1 MNNGSVDASVSA
13 GVSGG
18 VLDVHTH
25 FFPTGTSNFAATTG
39 DSRWP
44 SLRVLP
50 EGGGRIMRGAE
61 IFRPVSDTCFD
72 LEARLI
78 GMDAA
83 GIDEHVL
90 SPVPVTL
97 NAWAEP
103 QLAAKYAREQN
114 EAIADAIRSCTKP
127 SRFQWMGSVPMQ
139 SASLAIAELEYAVR
153 SLGMVGVE
161 IGSEIDGR
169 ELDDPSLQDF
179 WRAVVEMN
187 VPVFVHPTSG
197 PNVIRRGGVPYEFA
211 IGMTTDTAMAATALV
226 FGGVLEKNPGLRVG
240 LAHGCGTFPWAYPR
254 IARGSTLGA
263 KGTRAEDA
271 LRHSDEL
278 VKTLWADTL
287 VFDPLHLSVL
297 KARFGAGHLMLG
309 SDFPF
314 YPDDWGH
321 CCAVIDGA
329 VADGTCTHHEAVGMR
344 GANARRF
351 LSGLV
356 VE

>member
-1 MNNGSVDASVSA
+1 MNSGSTEPAVSA
-13 GVSGG
+13 G

-25 FFPTGTSNFAATTG
+25 FFPKGTSDFAAVTG

-44 SLRVLP
+44 SLTVLP

-72 LEARLI
+72 LEARLL

-83 GIDEHVL
+83 GIDEHLL

-103 QLAAKYAREQN
+103 TLAAKYAREQN
-114 EAIADAIRSCTKP
+114 EAIADAIRSCSNP
-127 SRFQWMGSVPMQ
+127 ARFQWMGSVPMQ
-139 SASLAIAELEYAVR
+139 SAALAVAELEYAVR

-169 ELDDPSLQDF
+169 ELDDSTLQDF
-179 WRAVVEMN
+179 WAAVMEMN

-197 PNVIRRGGVPYEFA
+197 PAVIRRGGVPYEFA

-226 FGGVLEKNPGLRVG
+226 FGGVLEANPGLRVG

-254 IARGSTLGA
+254 IARGSTLGSTLG
-263 KGTRAEDA
+263 KGTRIDDV
-271 LRHSDEL
+271 LRHTNEL
-278 VKTLWADTL
+278 VMTLWADTL
-287 VFDPLHLSVL
+287 VFDPLHIGVL
-297 KARFGAGHLMLG
+297 KERFGADHLMLG

-321 CCAVIDGA
+321 CSAVVDGA
-329 VADGTCTHHEAVGMR
+329 IANGTCTQHEGAAMR

-351 LSGLV
+351 LSGADI
-356 VE
+356 

>member
-1 MNNGSVDASVSA
+1 MKSQGEVGLNVS
-13 GVSGG
+13 S

-25 FFPTGTSNFAATTG
+25 FFPQGTSDFAALTG
-39 DSRWP
+39 DGRWP
-44 SLRVLP
+44 SLALRP
-50 EGGGRIMRGAE
+50 EGSGSVRGRIMRGSE
-61 IFRPVSDTCFD
+61 LFRPVADTCFD
-72 LEARLI
+72 LEARLL

-103 QLAAKYAREQN
+103 ELAAKYAREQN
-114 EAIADAIRSCTKP
+114 EAIAAAISGCSNPT
-127 SRFQWMGSVPMQ
+127 RFQWMGSVPMQ
-139 SASLAIAELEYAVR
+139 STPHAIAELEYAVR

-179 WRAVVEMN
+179 WSAVVELN

-197 PNVIRRGGVPYEFA
+197 PNVIRRGGSPYEFA

-226 FGGVLEKNPGLRVG
+226 FGGVLEKHPGLRVG

-254 IARGSTLGA
+254 IARGSTLGV
-263 KGTRAEDA
+263 KDTPTEDA
-271 LRHSDEL
+271 LKRSDEL
-278 VKTLWADTL
+278 VKMLWADTL
-287 VFDPLHLSVL
+287 VFDPLHIAVL
-297 KARFGAGHLMLG
+297 KARFGADHLMLG

-321 CCAVIDGA
+321 CSAAIDGA
-329 VADGTCTHHEAVGMR
+329 VANGTCTDHEGTAMR

-351 LSGLV
+351 LSGSQ
-356 VE
+356 

>member
-1 MNNGSVDASVSA
+1 MNNSTDDPSVFA
-13 GVSGG
+13 G

-25 FFPTGTSNFAATTG
+25 FFPRGTSDFAVVTG
-39 DSRWP
+39 DLRWP
-44 SLRVLP
+44 SLTVLP
-50 EGGGRIMRGAE
+50 DGSGRIMRGSE

-72 LEARLI
+72 LEARLV

-97 NAWAEP
+97 NGWAEP
-103 QLAAKYAREQN
+103 TLAAKYAREQN
-114 EAIADAIRSCTKP
+114 EAIASAIRSCSNP

-139 SASLAIAELEYAVR
+139 SASHAIAELEYSVR

-161 IGSEIDGR
+161 IGSEIGGR
-169 ELDDPSLQDF
+169 ELDDPTLQDF
-179 WRAVVEMN
+179 WLAAAEMN

-197 PNVIRRGGVPYEFA
+197 QNVIRRGGVPYEFA

-226 FGGVLEKNPGLRVG
+226 FGGVLGKNPKLRVG

-254 IARGSTLGA
+254 IARGSTLG
-263 KGTRAEDA
+263 KGTRAEDV
-271 LRHSDEL
+271 LRQTDEL
-278 VKTLWADTL
+278 VKMLWADTL
-287 VFDPLHLSVL
+287 VFDPFHIGVL
-297 KARFGAGHLMLG
+297 KERFGADHLMLG

-321 CCAVIDGA
+321 CSAVIEGA
-329 VADGTCTHHEAVGMR
+329 VANGTCTDHEGVAMR

-351 LSGLV
+351 LTGADV
-356 VE
+356 

>member
-1 MNNGSVDASVSA
+1 MNNSSGDPSVSA
-13 GVSGG
+13 E

-25 FFPTGTSNFAATTG
+25 FFPKGTTDFAAVTG

-44 SLRVLP
+44 SLTVLP
-50 EGGGRIMRGAE
+50 EGSGRIMRGAD

-83 GIDEHVL
+83 GIHEHVL

-97 NAWAEP
+97 NGWAEP
-103 QLAAKYAREQN
+103 TLAAKYAREQN
-114 EAIADAIRSCTKP
+114 EAIAEAIRSCPNP

-139 SASLAIAELEYAVR
+139 SASHAVAELEYAVR

-169 ELDDPSLQDF
+169 ELDDPTLQEF
-179 WRAVVEMN
+179 WAAATEMN

-197 PNVIRRGGVPYEFA
+197 PTVIRRGGVPYEFA

-226 FGGVLEKNPGLRVG
+226 FGGVLESNPGLRVG

-254 IARGSTLGA
+254 IARGSTLG
-263 KGTRAEDA
+263 KGTPIDEVLRRA
-271 LRHSDEL
+271 DEL

-287 VFDPLHLSVL
+287 VFDPLHIGVL
-297 KARFGAGHLMLG
+297 KERFGIDHLMLG

-321 CCAVIDGA
+321 CSAVIEGA
-329 VADGTCTHHEAVGMR
+329 VANGTCTHHEGAAMR
-344 GANARRF
+344 GTNARQF
-351 LSGLV
+351 LTRPEGQ
-356 VE
+356 

>member
-1 MNNGSVDASVSA
+1 MNSTAVAASVPA
-13 GVSGG
+13 A

-25 FFPTGTSNFAATTG
+25 FFPLGTTDFAATTG
-39 DSRWP
+39 DQRWP
-44 SLRVLP
+44 SLTVVR
-50 EGGGRIMRGAE
+50 EGGGRIMRGSE
-61 IFRPVSDTCFD
+61 VFRPVAASCFD
-72 LEARLI
+72 LEARL
-78 GMDAA
+78 GAMDSA

-103 QLAAKYAREQN
+103 TLAAKYAREQN
-114 EAIADAIRSCTKP
+114 EAIASAIRACSHP
-127 SRFQWMGSVPMQ
+127 SRFQWMGSVPLQ
-139 SASLAIAELEYAVR
+139 SPSHAVAELEYAVR

-169 ELDDPSLQDF
+169 ELDDPSLQEF
-179 WRAVVEMN
+179 WAAVVDLN

-197 PNVIRRGGVPYEFA
+197 PNVVRRGGVPYEFA

-254 IARGSTLGA
+254 IARGSTLG
-263 KGTRAEDA
+263 KGERIEEV
-271 LRHSDEL
+271 LRRTDEL

-287 VFDPLHLSVL
+287 VFDPLHLGLL
-297 KARFGAGHLMLG
+297 KERFGADHLMLG

-321 CCAVIDGA
+321 CSAVIDGA
-329 VADGTCTHHEAVGMR
+329 LANGMCTDHEAFAMR
-344 GANARRF
+344 GANARCF
-351 LSGLV
+351 LSGIEV
-356 VE
+356 A